1 MTSKSIEIKR
11 FPLLGEKVGQCSANL
26 CSNLR
31 RVEPEGSLCLARP
44 LGRCP
49 DQSVIAE
56 VNHHAAGLI
65 KLRISANGTRVVA
78 MMSTSENEKFV
89 GTLSGRF
96 LSALEIN
103 DSLIAIS
110 TSYGIEMVTIDET
123 GLCKMGA
130 QGHRLPML
138 RFESYSDMQLAVSV
152 EEKALKSQCDVRST
166 SLAEVDAEV
175 LTADLLKAYSRLSFS
190 AGVSGYSLQPFL
202 ARYRYEDADG
212 RLLFVS
218 APIVVGPQNGFQ
230 CMEQMSTAIAD
241 GGSQRGAFALR
252 GNVFRT
258 RLATVPNYNSGAWPE
273 VRRLVV
279 EATAPIHPVNFA
291 GEAANMI
298 SREGVSGVR
307 LHFFLPGASV
317 TMSRADLLTAER
329 MKSVLN
335 HADSL
340 FREVAVVNDPFR
352 LSSKI
357 SVEVTPASYTKS
369 AERQIAEID
378 SAIEKSVVRLPRI
391 RVLAS
396 IPHRFSA
403 ATADVA
409 GETVVWGNIS
419 VHRFNGYPIEH
430 FAVAVTDDDSIPW
443 SASVVAV
450 TADGERRLAAISSG
464 IGNAPRLLSPMISY
478 PAPDIASMKIRLKVG
493 EDNYGAE
500 FQLTPSADGRYSYYV
515 SPSSAPI
522 VLSRIDEDIAIP
534 TPEDIPES
542 FASSLITAPTRSPM
556 SVSDSARVS
565 NGSIILVK
573 TADRR
578 GGAWEFS
585 LRRIFIFSSECTL
598 MANLSRSG
606 EFASIH
612 PFDSRVVDSAKSVVA
627 TTIDRYPLVAMASG
641 DLIGLTRGTL
651 TTFTELPYYVTE
663 RCDECAPM
671 FWDSENLELHLADP
685 CDNDL
690 MIVVPFGYKASQ
702 KVVEYGP
709 VDVKYSMT
717 LELPRKK
724 CSMIPYRP
732 TAVSIAI
739 EAADADIIVEV
750 TCGSVALSRVR
761 IRGKIFGPLAM
772 RVPGIPTTELTISI
786 IGAASTIRLRSAK
799 IQLSD

>member
-11 FPLLGEKVGQCSANL
+11 FPLLGEKVGLSSANL

-44 LGRCP
+44 IGRCP
-49 DQSVIAE
+49 APSVIAE

-65 KLRISANGTRVVA
+65 KLRLSANGTRVVA
-78 MMSTSENEKFV
+78 VMLTSGEENFV

-96 LSALEIN
+96 LSAVEIN
-103 DSLIAIS
+103 DSLVAIS
-110 TSYGIEMVTIDET
+110 TSYGIEMVAIDDT
-123 GLCKMGA
+123 GRCKMSA

-138 RFESYSDMQLAVSV
+138 RFEAYSEMQLTVAV
-152 EEKALKSQCDVRST
+152 EERSLKSRRDVRST
-166 SLAEVDAEV
+166 SLAEADAEV
-175 LTADLLKAYSRLSFS
+175 LTADLLKAYSRLAFS
-190 AGVSGYSLQPFL
+190 AGASGYSLQPFL

-230 CMEQMSTAIAD
+230 CMEQMSTTIAD
-241 GGSQRGAFALR
+241 DGSQRSAFALR
-252 GNVFRT
+252 GNDFRT
-258 RLATVPNYNSGAWPE
+258 RLTTVSNYNSGAWPE

-279 EATAPIHPVNFA
+279 EATAPIHPVNFV

-298 SREGVSGVR
+298 SREGVSGMR

-329 MKSVLN
+329 MKSVIN
-335 HADSL
+335 HVDLL

-357 SVEVTPASYTKS
+357 SVDVTPASNTMS
-369 AERQIAEID
+369 AEKQIAEID
-378 SAIEKSVVRLPRI
+378 GAIVKGVVRLPRI

-409 GETVVWGNIS
+409 GESVVWGNIS
-419 VHRFNGYPIEH
+419 VHRFNGYPIEY
-430 FAVAVTDDDSIPW
+430 FAAALTDDDSIPW
-443 SASVVAV
+443 SASVVAE
-450 TADGERRLAAISSG
+450 TADGERRLVAISSG
-464 IGNAPRLLSPMISY
+464 IGNAPRLLSPVISY
-478 PAPDIASMKIRLKVG
+478 PAPDISSMKFRLKVG
-493 EDNYGAE
+493 KDNYGAE
-500 FQLTPSADGRYSYYV
+500 FQLTPSADGRYCYYA
-515 SPSSAPI
+515 SPSLAPI
-522 VLSRIDEDIAIP
+522 VLSRIDDDIAIP

-542 FASSLITAPTRSPM
+542 FASSLIAAPMRSPL

-565 NGSIILVK
+565 NGGIILVK

-585 LRRIFIFSSECTL
+585 LRRMFIFSSEGIL

-612 PFDSRVVDSAKSVVA
+612 PFDSRVVDSKNSVVA

-641 DLIGLTRGTL
+641 DLVGLTRGTL
-651 TTFTELPYYVTE
+651 TTFSELPYYVME
-663 RCDECAPM
+663 RCDGCAPM

-685 CDNDL
+685 CDDDL
-690 MIVVPFGYKASQ
+690 MRVVPFGYKAFQ
-702 KVVEYGP
+702 KVVDYGP

-717 LELPRKK
+717 VELPRKK
-724 CSMIPYRP
+724 WSMIPYRP

-739 EAADADIIVEV
+739 EAADANIIVEV

-761 IRGKIFGPLAM
+761 ICGKIFGPLAM
-772 RVPGIPTTELTISI
+772 RVPGIPSTELTISI
-786 IGAASTIRLRSAK
+786 IGVASTISLKSAK